1 MTYKVII
8 TDWAEEQLDNIIRYI
23 LIKFKNKEAASSV
36 LNDVLKT
43 YDKLEYVAGSA
54 QLCSDPY
61 LAAKEYYK
69 IALEKHNYLLLY
81 QIHGNEVIVS
91 GIFHMLENYREKL

>member
-1 MTYKVII
+1 MIYKVII
-8 TDWAEEQLDNIIRYI
+8 TNRAEEQLDNIISYI
-23 LIKFKNKEAASSV
+23 FIQFKNKEAANSI
-36 LNDVLKT
+36 LNDVLRT
-43 YDKLEYVAGSA
+43 YDKLEYVAASL
-54 QLCSDPY
+54 QLCNDPY
-61 LAAKEYYK
+61 LAAKGYYK

>member
-8 TDWAEEQLDNIIRYI
+8 TNRAEEQLDNTIRYI
-23 LIKFKNKEAASSV
+23 LVQFKNEEAAGSILS
-36 LNDVLKT
+36 DVLEI
-43 YDKLEYVAGSA
+43 YNKLEYIAGSA

-61 LAAKEYYK
+61 LAAKGYYK
-69 IALEKHNYLLLY
+69 IVLEKHNYLLLY
-81 QIHGNEVIVS
+81 RIHGDEVIVS